1 MAAQGMKS
9 VAMLTSCD
17 EAIRLDPQLADAYY
31 NRGVAYE
38 SLGQQELADRDV
50 AKAKELENAP

>member
-9 VAMLTSCD
+9 VATLTLYD

-31 NRGVAYE
+31 NRGVACE
-38 SLGQQELADRDV
+38 SQGQQGLSDRDV
-50 AKAKELENAP
+50 ANAKELEDAP